1 MWFLKNAIDFTQ
13 LFVVRETS
21 YFVMKFSLIALSS
34 FAVVSPSL
42 WALEAPKKVAPL
54 APSQPP
60 AADVVPAAPA
70 QPTPPAASAP
80 AASQPPQAA
89 EENKAMRPYL
99 GVGLDP
105 VPLPLAKHLGLEPES
120 GALIRVIDPAGPA
133 AASGLEEAD
142 ILTAINGK
150 KVKCQKS
157 LCQIMRGHQVG
168 EEISVSFL
176 HRGQKKEATLKLAG
190 RDESSIPLAAPEN
203 EAPLMAEDML
213 RTLPK
218 EMRDAIEKNLKALE
232 GMQELPRALGE
243 GGGGILPQGGPVIP
257 ELQKRIERMMKGMV
271 LPQPLAAEGQ
281 AELDGAGVEMRS
293 TLKMM
298 DQDGNIEIHRNGDS
312 TEAKVFDQNGKMQ
325 WSGPY
330 QTPQD
335 KAAAPPEIRDR
346 LDALNIDTTGNGIQ
360 LRMLPQR

>member
-1 MWFLKNAIDFTQ
+1 
-13 LFVVRETS
+13 
-21 YFVMKFSLIALSS
+21 MKFSLLAFSS
-34 FAVVSPSL
+34 FALVSQPL
-42 WALEAPKKVAPL
+42 WSLEAPKKIAPL

-60 AADVVPAAPA
+60 SGEVVPAAPSNK
-70 QPTPPAASAP
+70 PEVSE
-80 AASQPPQAA
+80 QAGEA
-89 EENKAMRPYL
+89 KKALRPYL

-105 VPLPLAKHLGLEPES
+105 VPLPLAKHLGLEPNS
-120 GALIRVIDPAGPA
+120 GALIRVVDPAGPA
-133 AASGLEEAD
+133 AKAGLQEAD
-142 ILTAINGK
+142 ILTAIDGQ

-157 LCQIMRGHQVG
+157 LCQIMRDHQVG
-168 EEISVSFL
+168 DKIKVSYL
-176 HRGQKKEATLKLAG
+176 HRGATQESTLELAG
-190 RDESSIPLAAPEN
+190 RDESSIPLSEPEN
-203 EAPLMAEDML
+203 EDPLMAEDML
-213 RTLPK
+213 RSLPK

-232 GMQELPRALGE
+232 GMQALPQALGA
-243 GGGGILPQGGPVIP
+243 GGALPNGGPVIP
-257 ELQKRIERMMKGMV
+257 ELQKRIEKMLKGIPV
-271 LPQPLAAEGQ
+271 PQELGELQAEGQ
-281 AELDGAGVEMRS
+281 AELGGNGIEMRS

-312 TEAKVFDQNGKMQ
+312 TEAKVFDKDGNLQ